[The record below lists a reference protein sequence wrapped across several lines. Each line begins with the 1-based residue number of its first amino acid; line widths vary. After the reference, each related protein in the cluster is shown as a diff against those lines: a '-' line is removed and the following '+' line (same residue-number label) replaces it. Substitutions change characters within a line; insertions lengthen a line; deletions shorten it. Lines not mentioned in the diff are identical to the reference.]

1 MKITGKQFVKAIIAI
16 LKEKN
21 KKSVSFDPRT
31 YGSEL
36 TKNELPWCNA
46 FDCMVDTIGC
56 PELVIGDDTF
66 EESVEFTDEDKA
78 AMKAKGYPD
87 CIWICVDDGGAVKY
101 DFFDGTENEDFDH
114 LFHDVY
120 DELWDGGINDDEGDI
135 WLYRFIGEQDNEG
148 NAC

>member
-21 KKSVSFDPRT
+21 TSGVSFDPKS
-31 YGSEL
+31 YDLNLS
-36 TKNELPWCNA
+36 KNELPWCIK
-46 FDCMVDTIGC
+46 FDSMIDTISAPC
-56 PELVIGDDTF
+56 MW
-66 EESVEFTDEDKA
+66 SEDITNSDWTNADKKRA
-78 AMKAKGYPD
+78 QEKHFPD
-87 CIWICVDDGGAVKY
+87 CICICVENGGQILY

-135 WLYRFIGEQDNEG
+135 WLDRFIGGQNNNDN
-148 NAC
+148 A